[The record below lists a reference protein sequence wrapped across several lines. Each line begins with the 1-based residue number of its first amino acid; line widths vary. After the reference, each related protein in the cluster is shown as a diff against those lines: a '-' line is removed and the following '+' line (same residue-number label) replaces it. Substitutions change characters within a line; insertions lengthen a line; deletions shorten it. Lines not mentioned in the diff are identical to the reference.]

1 MKKNMNELNELN
13 ELRKV
18 VEALHST
25 NHNEI
30 FKIINKHNISFT
42 ENSNGIF
49 INMKK
54 LTNECLYDLNN
65 HIKWLNE
72 QKEYLQKDELVK
84 QNYKENFF

>member
-1 MKKNMNELNELN
+1 MDDLN

-18 VEALHST
+18 IEAMPTTS
-25 NHNEI
+25 HNEI
-30 FKIINKHNISFT
+30 FNIINKHNISFT

-54 LTNECLYDLNN
+54 LTKECLHDLTN

-72 QKEYLQKDELVK
+72 QKEYLQKDELLK
-84 QNYKENFF
+84 QNYKENYF